1 MVVCAG
7 ESIPLTFPCKSHGK
21 SLYGLV
27 CMALIDNETKVMVN
41 MYSIEEP
48 SQRLC

>member
-21 SLYGLV
+21 SWLLV
-27 CMALIDNETKVMVN
+27 CMALIDNKTKVMDN